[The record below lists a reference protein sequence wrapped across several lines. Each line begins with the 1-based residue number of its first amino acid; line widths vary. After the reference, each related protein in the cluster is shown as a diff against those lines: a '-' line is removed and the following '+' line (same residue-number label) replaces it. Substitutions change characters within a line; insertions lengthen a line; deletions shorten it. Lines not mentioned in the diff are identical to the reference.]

1 MQAGKLF
8 KMGVLEADTG
18 DGNTVFFL

>member
-8 KMGVLEADTG
+8 KMGVLEAGTG
-18 DGNTVFFL
+18 NGNTVFFL